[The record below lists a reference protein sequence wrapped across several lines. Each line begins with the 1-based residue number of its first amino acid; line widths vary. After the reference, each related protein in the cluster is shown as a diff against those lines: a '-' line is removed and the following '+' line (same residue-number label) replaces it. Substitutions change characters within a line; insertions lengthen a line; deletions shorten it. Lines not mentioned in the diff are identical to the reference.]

1 MDIKYL
7 TLFLDKRKWFDIHSH
22 DIVTKAIW
30 AAALNLS
37 CIWGVFYLNIL
48 SEMNA
53 QIILRY
59 CMGCIRYYSKA
70 RVTCDDNHE
79 SCNTIL
85 VKVVAE
91 LNVMWCG
98 KYTWISCCMCV
109 LSITGLVHGDCGQP
123 LPQTRQNKCNW
134 GSTVVVDMLYGT
146 SLYTIYCRYITVNV
160 TRYWTRFD
168 SVKDIISFRP
178 STDKRHLIR
187 CPYVRA
193 MGRLLSVLW
202 IYYAARY
209 AEYTVLSRD

>member
-1 MDIKYL
+1 MSQSCCRIECY
-7 TLFLDKRKWFDIHSH
+7 
-22 DIVTKAIW
+22 VIW
-30 AAALNLS
+30 KIYLNLKHK
-37 CIWGVFYLNIL
+37 FH
-48 SEMNA
+48 
-53 QIILRY
+53 RP
-59 CMGCIRYYSKA
+59 KA
-70 RVTCDDNHE
+70 ENQ
-79 SCNTIL
+79 
-85 VKVVAE
+85 
-91 LNVMWCG
+91 
-98 KYTWISCCMCV
+98 ISCCMCV

-168 SVKDIISFRP
+168 SVKDRISFRP

-187 CPYVRA
+187 RPYVRA